1 MAWIDCKVN
10 NDYEI
15 FTEYPYDIRKKSNKR
30 IIKEWH
36 NDKGYI
42 YVELNKVKYGKHRIV
57 AMQFLP
63 NDDTLNKTQV
73 DHINHDRTDYHIE
86 NLRWVSPSQ
95 NNINKSSHLGFEYEF
110 IEYGEDEEEEENL
123 TQVTDYGVHE
133 FEQYLYYYSPE
144 RNRFLIDTGINYRVL
159 HVNFN
164 KKDLAYVWVK
174 SKENRKV
181 KIYFTKFKRL
191 YGFD

>member
-1 MAWIDCKVN
+1 MSWIDCKVN

-15 FTEYPYDIRKKSNKR
+15 FTEFPYDIRKKSNKR
-30 IIKEWH
+30 IVNEWH

-42 YVELNKVKYGKHRIV
+42 YVELNGVKYGKHIIV
-57 AMQFLP
+57 AKQFIE
-63 NDDTLNKTQV
+63 NDDTLNKTCV

-95 NNINKSSHLGFEYEF
+95 NNINRSFYKNIEYEF
-110 IEYGEDEEEEENL
+110 IEYGDEEEENL

-159 HVNFN
+159 HVNFDKN
-164 KKDLAYVWVK
+164 DRAHVWVK